1 MFLTSHVSSKL
12 YPTNPRVEVIGTYDI
27 ADYPPRLW
35 NQDFTHVL
43 ALLNMPDSLSPAHG
57 SRLSVVGLLDVSD
70 PEHPALTVESITI
83 L

>member
-1 MFLTSHVSSKL
+1 ML
-12 YPTNPRVEVIGTYDI
+12 YPTKPRVKVIGTYDI
-27 ADYPPRLW
+27 ADYSPRLW

-43 ALLNMPDSLSPAHG
+43 ALLDMPESVSPAHG

-70 PEHPALTVESITI
+70 PDHPALTVESFTI